1 MIRDDFL
8 MRMIRQLAEVIAR
21 ITGLAK
27 SGRSHEAERALE
39 EACGTFVGMP
49 KSMIDRLDPETI
61 AKTFGPEKAMVIA
74 ALLDAEA
81 TLEKSDAAERR
92 ARAAAVRA
100 AAGLP
105 PA

>member
-27 SGRSHEAERALE
+27 AGRSYEAERALE
-39 EACGTFVGMP
+39 EACGSFVGMP
-49 KSMIDRLDPETI
+49 KAMIDKLDPETI
-61 AKTFGPEKAMVIA
+61 AKTLGPEKAMIIA

-81 TLEKSDAAERR
+81 SLEKSDAAERR

>member
-1 MIRDDFL
+1 MIKDDFL

-21 ITGLAK
+21 IAGLAK
-27 SGRSHEAERALE
+27 EGRSHEAERALE
-39 EACGTFVGMP
+39 EACGSFVGMP
-49 KSMIDRLDPETI
+49 KSMIDKLDPETI

-81 TLEKSDAAERR
+81 SLGKSDAASRR
-92 ARAAAVRA
+92 ERAAAVRS

-105 PA
+105 PV